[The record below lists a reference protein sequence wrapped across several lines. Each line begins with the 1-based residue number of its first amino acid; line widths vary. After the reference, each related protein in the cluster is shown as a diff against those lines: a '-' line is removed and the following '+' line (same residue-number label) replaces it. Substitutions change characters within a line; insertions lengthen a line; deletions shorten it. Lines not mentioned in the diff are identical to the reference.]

1 MRIWFSA
8 LLMALAFS
16 LSACASAELGEEC
29 DTAGEVDECVDD
41 AICTN
46 SSDGNVCRKVCT
58 KDDSCAADEECNGV
72 SGSTTKSCQPKKV
85 K

>member
-1 MRIWFSA
+1 MRIWLTA
-8 LLMALAFS
+8 LLLSLALVG
-16 LSACASAELGEEC
+16 CASAEIGDEC
-29 DTAGEVDECVDD
+29 DTPGDADACVDG

-46 SSDGNVCRKVCT
+46 SSDGNVCRKSCT
-58 KDDSCAADEECNGV
+58 NDDACGADEECNGI